1 MGADILCVN
10 AQSEL
15 GQQGVRLVRLIRRG
29 DLAAG
34 NFAINHM
41 AMHGLM
47 RAVKDT
53 NNNVLELTA
62 EQLHTADEKMISIT
76 YKLREFDLQM

>member
-1 MGADILCVN
+1 MNADILCVN
-10 AQSEL
+10 SQSEL
-15 GQQGVRLVRLIRRG
+15 GQQGVRLVRLIKRG
-29 DLAAG
+29 DIGAG
-34 NFAINHM
+34 SFAINHM

-53 NNNVLELTA
+53 NDSVLTLTA
-62 EQLHTADEKMISIT
+62 ADIHAIDQKMISIT